1 MGLPA
6 EDSHATSA
14 AISTIAAGLNRDETT
29 LVIGELRRQGI
40 NAQIVAEPQNRTHG
54 PFEIVVFEHDAYDA
68 YAVIQNIEVIEE
80 PDDWFSERPAWQSAL
95 FVVVGV
101 IGVLIPLFFALVAIF
116 SG

>member
-6 EDSHATSA
+6 EDFNATSA

-29 LVIGELRRQGI
+29 LVIGELRRAGI
-40 NAQIVAEPQNRTHG
+40 HAQIVAEPQNRTHG
-54 PFEIVVFEHDAYDA
+54 PFEIVVYEHDAYDA
-68 YAVIQNIEVIEE
+68 YDVIQNIEIIEE
-80 PDDWFSERPAWQSAL
+80 ADDWFSERPAWQSAL
-95 FVVVGV
+95 FVLVGV